1 MSVRIKT
8 HAEEFQTSD
17 NVRKQSLASVIQS
30 EYCQEPV
37 IAQSLLSSQARTRI
51 STTNSNCEQLR
62 IPTEDGATLAVSAVR
77 SYVIIG
83 KCISH
88 STNIGSVYD
97 TRIVV
102 RWRNL
107 IIAARAPTR
116 LRLIGQERGAIESG
130 TETCGYSPLLD
141 VAVVDKRPSAAAKD
155 VAGGGFA
162 IRRRAAE
169 AHQTGIRIDLTGH
182 DAKGCLSVD

>member
-1 MSVRIKT
+1 M
-8 HAEEFQTSD
+8 
-17 NVRKQSLASVIQS
+17 
-30 EYCQEPV
+30 
-37 IAQSLLSSQARTRI
+37 
-51 STTNSNCEQLR
+51 
-62 IPTEDGATLAVSAVR
+62 
-77 SYVIIG
+77 
-83 KCISH
+83 
-88 STNIGSVYD
+88 YD

-141 VAVVDKRPSAAAKD
+141 VAVVDKRPGAAAKD